1 MLITDFSSDI
11 IIYISSYLYIYNL
24 GNFILHDKS
33 IYENKFNILKN
44 NKDLNKY
51 LAFDN
56 QTSYYHIV
64 FDNTISNISDL
75 LLHNIIH
82 NSLNTKQ
89 IYALTNMLSY
99 YIINNIIT
107 KQNAKTYILYVFTN
121 SKNKKNRRVK
131 FCLKLFKIV
140 FNENWEYFNIN
151 LYDLYNIICCVVYRD
166 YNKLYDILYNIKI
179 HKSLLPL
186 DTIHILIKCNDDI
199 HKINIKM
206 NDDMY
211 LYKCVICYIMYNYI
225 EHIHEYII
233 QTKLKNL
240 IPTIIEKCFVITK
253 LINDNK
259 KITNNLKIM
268 FLEKIDTVYNIFT
281 KEDYLTT

>member
-33 IYENKFNILKN
+33 IYENKYNILKH
-44 NKDLNKY
+44 NKDFNKY

-75 LLHNIIH
+75 LLHNIH
-82 NSLNTKQ
+82 YSLNTKQ
-89 IYALTNMLSY
+89 IYTLTNMLSY
-99 YIINNIIT
+99 YVINNIIT
-107 KQNAKTYILYVFTN
+107 KQNAKTYLLSVYTN

-199 HKINIKM
+199 HKLNIKM

-281 KEDYLTT
+281 KENYLTT

>member
-33 IYENKFNILKN
+33 IYENKYNILKH
-44 NKDLNKY
+44 NKDFNKY

-75 LLHNIIH
+75 LLHNIH
-82 NSLNTKQ
+82 YSLNTKQ

-99 YIINNIIT
+99 YVINNIIT
-107 KQNAKTYILYVFTN
+107 KQNAKTYLLSVYTN

-131 FCLKLFKIV
+131 FCLKLFKVV

-199 HKINIKM
+199 HKLNINM

-225 EHIHEYII
+225 EHIYEYII

>member
-33 IYENKFNILKN
+33 IYENKYNILKH
-44 NKDLNKY
+44 NKDFNKY

-75 LLHNIIH
+75 LLHNIH
-82 NSLNTKQ
+82 YSLNTKQ
-89 IYALTNMLSY
+89 IYTLTNMLSY
-99 YIINNIIT
+99 YVINNIIT
-107 KQNAKTYILYVFTN
+107 KQNAKTYLLSVYTN

-199 HKINIKM
+199 HKLNIKM

-225 EHIHEYII
+225 EHINEYII

-281 KEDYLTT
+281 KENYLTT

>member
-33 IYENKFNILKN
+33 IYENKYNILKH
-44 NKDLNKY
+44 NKDFNKY

-75 LLHNIIH
+75 LLHNIH
-82 NSLNTKQ
+82 YSLNTKQ

-99 YIINNIIT
+99 YVINNIIT
-107 KQNAKTYILYVFTN
+107 KQNAKTYLLSVYTN

-199 HKINIKM
+199 HKLNIKM

-211 LYKCVICYIMYNYI
+211 LYKCIICYIMYNYI

-281 KEDYLTT
+281 KGNYLTT

>member
-1 MLITDFSSDI
+1 MLLTDFSSDI
-11 IIYISSYLYIYNL
+11 ITYISSYLYIYNL
-24 GNFILHDKS
+24 RNFILHDKT
-33 IYENKFNILKN
+33 IYENKNNILKH
-44 NKDLNKY
+44 NKDFIKY

-75 LLHNIIH
+75 LLHNIH
-82 NSLNTKQ
+82 YSLNTKQ

-99 YIINNIIT
+99 YVINNIIT
-107 KQNAKTYILYVFTN
+107 KQNAKTYLLSVYTN

-131 FCLKLFKIV
+131 FCLKLFKVV

-166 YNKLYDILYNIKI
+166 YNNLYEILYNIKI

-199 HKINIKM
+199 HKLNINM

-225 EHIHEYII
+225 EHIYEYII

-281 KEDYLTT
+281 KKDYLTT

>member
-11 IIYISSYLYIYNL
+11 ITYISSYLYIYNL
-24 GNFILHDKS
+24 RNFILYDKT
-33 IYENKFNILKN
+33 IYENKNNILKH
-44 NKDLNKY
+44 NKDFIKY

-75 LLHNIIH
+75 LLHNIH
-82 NSLNTKQ
+82 YSLNTKQ

-99 YIINNIIT
+99 YVINNIIT
-107 KQNAKTYILYVFTN
+107 KQNAKTYLLSVYTN

-131 FCLKLFKIV
+131 FCLKLFKVV

-166 YNKLYDILYNIKI
+166 YNNLYEILYNIKI

-199 HKINIKM
+199 HKLNINM

-225 EHIHEYII
+225 EHIYEYII

-281 KEDYLTT
+281 KKDYLTT

>member
-1 MLITDFSSDI
+1 MLLTDFSSDI
-11 IIYISSYLYIYNL
+11 ITYISSYLYIYNL
-24 GNFILHDKS
+24 RNFILHDKT
-33 IYENKFNILKN
+33 IYENKNNILKH
-44 NKDLNKY
+44 NKDFIKY

-75 LLHNIIH
+75 LLHNIH
-82 NSLNTKQ
+82 YNLNTKQ

-99 YIINNIIT
+99 YVINNIIT
-107 KQNAKTYILYVFTN
+107 KQNAKTYLLSVYTN

-131 FCLKLFKIV
+131 FCLKLFKVV

-166 YNKLYDILYNIKI
+166 YNNLYEILYNIKI

-199 HKINIKM
+199 HKLNINM

-225 EHIHEYII
+225 EHIYEYII

-281 KEDYLTT
+281 KKDYLTT

>member
-11 IIYISSYLYIYNL
+11 ITYISSYLYIYNL
-24 GNFILHDKS
+24 RNFILHDKT
-33 IYENKFNILKN
+33 IYENKYNILKH
-44 NKDLNKY
+44 NKDFIKY

-75 LLHNIIH
+75 LLHNIH
-82 NSLNTKQ
+82 YSLNTKQ

-99 YIINNIIT
+99 YVINNIIT
-107 KQNAKTYILYVFTN
+107 KQNAKTYLLSVYTN

-131 FCLKLFKIV
+131 FCLKLFKVV

-166 YNKLYDILYNIKI
+166 YNNLYEILYNIKI

-199 HKINIKM
+199 HKLNINM

-225 EHIHEYII
+225 EHIYEYII

>member
-11 IIYISSYLYIYNL
+11 ITYISSYLYIYNL
-24 GNFILHDKS
+24 RNFILHDKT
-33 IYENKFNILKN
+33 IYENKYNILKH
-44 NKDLNKY
+44 NKDFIKY

-75 LLHNIIH
+75 LLHNIH
-82 NSLNTKQ
+82 YSLNTKQ

-99 YIINNIIT
+99 YVINNIIT
-107 KQNAKTYILYVFTN
+107 KQNAKTYLLSVYTN

-131 FCLKLFKIV
+131 FCLKLFKVV

-166 YNKLYDILYNIKI
+166 YNNLYEILYNIKI

-199 HKINIKM
+199 HKLNINM

>member
-33 IYENKFNILKN
+33 IYENKYNILKH

-64 FDNTISNISDL
+64 FDNTILNISDL
-75 LLHNIIH
+75 LLHNTQY
-82 NSLNTKQ
+82 SLNTKQ

-99 YIINNIIT
+99 YVINNVIT
-107 KQNAKTYILYVFTN
+107 NQNAKTYLLSVFTN

-131 FCLKLFKIV
+131 FCLKLFKVV

-151 LYDLYNIICCVVYRD
+151 LYDLYNIICYVVYRD
-166 YNKLYDILYNIKI
+166 YDKLYDILYNIKI

-199 HKINIKM
+199 HKLNIKM

-268 FLEKIDTVYNIFT
+268 FLEKIDTVYNIFI
-281 KEDYLTT
+281 KEEYLTT